1 MTMLAMSI
9 QQEVH
14 EKTGGM
20 NMAELTP
27 VTFAPKCKA
36 PAFFIHAH
44 NDELVLKD
52 NTERNFTAYGSDQKL
67 VEYVPGGHNDER
79 PKEVIQKVVAFLKAN
94 LLA

>member
-20 NMAELTP
+20 NMSELTP
-27 VTFAPKCKA
+27 VTFAPKCKT

-52 NTERNFTAYGSDQKL
+52 NTERNYAAYGSDQKL